1 MAVTGWT
8 GIHSNS
14 GECQMDSTGRPSSE
28 SVNHPETRTGLLSNR
43 LSPRCGRS
51 FLVLSTKVPSPEKE
65 KFHLHKKPSHL
76 EE

>member
-1 MAVTGWT
+1 
-8 GIHSNS
+8 
-14 GECQMDSTGRPSSE
+14 MDSTRKPSSE
-28 SVNHPETRTGLLSNR
+28 SLNHPETRTGLLSNR

-51 FLVLSTKVPSPEKE
+51 FLVLSTKAPSPEKE